1 MSNWILEDGSK
12 AQGIVIKE
20 NFSKG
25 EYIVAKGKKILVA
38 GNVEVIL
45 SELHIVNFDVF
56 GLYSPHLRCTDVS
69 YNKVKSF
76 RDEYDSPKIFDE
88 QWKKYMSRKEFSGD
102 VGRLMIERLPDIL
115 NYKFSMAE

>member
-12 AQGIVIKE
+12 LQGIVIKE
-20 NFSKG
+20 NFAKG
-25 EYIVAKGKKILVA
+25 EYIVVEGKKVLVV

-45 SELHIVNFDVF
+45 GEQHKVNFDVF

-69 YNKVKSF
+69 CEKF
-76 RDEYDSPKIFDE
+76 ETFHDEYDSPKIFDE
-88 QWKKYMSRKEFSGD
+88 QWKKYMRRKEFLGD

-115 NYKFSMAE
+115 NYKFSLTE

>member
-12 AQGIVIKE
+12 VQGVVIKE
-20 NFSKG
+20 NFAKG
-25 EYIVAKGKKILVA
+25 EYIAAEGKKILVV

-45 SELHIVNFDVF
+45 GKQHKVNFDVF

-69 YNKVKSF
+69 CEKVEYF

-88 QWKKYMSRKEFSGD
+88 QWKKYMRRKEFSGD